1 MESTD
6 TYTLVKL
13 IRLKFLFRPFF
24 FFFFFYCENK
34 ELLSLS
40 PNSLCLPQNRP
51 MIQRDEVLR
60 QGRDFHWGAS
70 WLRKCRASAS
80 KNHLLGVWMPG
91 SFIDHRERSNEELK
105 SKGIIERQMQWG
117 SQGSLQSTSPGQ
129 RPVFRRSVLISSIH
143 RWAGTNYLFISW
155 TKAL

>member
-1 MESTD
+1 M
-6 TYTLVKL
+6 YTLVKL
-13 IRLKFLFRPFF
+13 IRLKVLFRPFF
-24 FFFFFYCENK
+24 FFFFLIYCENK

-51 MIQRDEVLR
+51 MIQRDEALR
-60 QGRDFHWGAS
+60 QGRDFNWGAS
-70 WLRKCRASAS
+70 WLRKCQASAS
-80 KNHLLGVWMPG
+80 NNHLLGVWMPG

-117 SQGSLQSTSPGQ
+117 SQGKESSVHISRAMSSLQKEC
-129 RPVFRRSVLISSIH
+129 VNLFFH
-143 RWAGTNYLFISW
+143 RWAGTDHLFISW